1 MQVGLPCCALYSED
15 GAWYRGVV
23 TAVGPTGADVF
34 FVDYGNAE
42 TVPLESLRALP
53 PGLLALPRQAL
64 RCALRDFQAPVSDA
78 LTERLDPLL
87 TEQVSK
93 DSRHPFAEQAA
104 LECLPCKLL
113 LRLTG
118 YYGDGRCRVFG
129 RQHSARQE
137 TFACTTLPVR
147 ARRMHSALA

>member
-15 GAWYRGVV
+15 EAWYRAVV

-64 RCALRDFQAPVSDA
+64 RCTLRDLQAPVSDK

-87 TEQVSK
+87 TEEVSK
-93 DSRHPFAEQAA
+93 DSRH
-104 LECLPCKLL
+104 LL
-113 LRLTG
+113 QSRRLSG
-118 YYGDGRCRVFG
+118 VCPAN
-129 RQHSARQE
+129 SS
-137 TFACTTLPVR
+137 PV
-147 ARRMHSALA
+147 